1 MHISRILTQAVKI
14 NEIQRDMRKKFKQIN
29 LALRIQSK
37 GDVRPSFIQT
47 RDFPEMMTKIMICF
61 RIIGKSSQFSNFY
74 LWFETADEKLLFS
87 WSILNKYVRC
97 MASDDSATHIN
108 YIRRNGGP
116 FRSALVQQ
124 NGRVSINIRLHC
136 GLQAEPLG
144 RGHTWDAVSIRSWYI

>member
-1 MHISRILTQAVKI
+1 MLNDDLLPVEGSTGGDDDKSFLPFTQNFIQNSKDCESIMIHAHFADFDASCQN

-74 LWFETADEKLLFS
+74 L
-87 WSILNKYVRC
+87 
-97 MASDDSATHIN
+97 
-108 YIRRNGGP
+108 
-116 FRSALVQQ
+116 
-124 NGRVSINIRLHC
+124 
-136 GLQAEPLG
+136 
-144 RGHTWDAVSIRSWYI
+144 